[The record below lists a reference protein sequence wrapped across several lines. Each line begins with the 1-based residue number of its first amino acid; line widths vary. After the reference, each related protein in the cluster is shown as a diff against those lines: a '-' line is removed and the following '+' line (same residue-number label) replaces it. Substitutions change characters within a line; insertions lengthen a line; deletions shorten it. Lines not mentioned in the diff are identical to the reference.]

1 MKVFIFLLESAE
13 ESVRVE
19 VKGIG
24 NLDKAIKE
32 VRKLKPFE
40 THRII
45 HVEQR
50 GLDRLT
56 S

>member
-1 MKVFIFLLESAE
+1 MLFVFHVESANAL
-13 ESVRVE
+13 VRVE
-19 VKGIG
+19 VKGAKT
-24 NLDKAIKE
+24 LYKALKE
-32 VRKLKPFE
+32 VRKVHPFE

-45 HVEQR
+45 NVEQR

>member
-1 MKVFIFLLESAE
+1 MLFVFHVETADDLFK
-13 ESVRVE
+13 VE
-19 VKGIG
+19 VKGAKS
-24 NLDKAIKE
+24 LYSAIKKM
-32 VRKLKPFE
+32 RKQHPFE

-45 HVEQR
+45 NVEQR